1 MKSTVLAILALSSAK
16 VSSVSSC
23 LGTSTPAR
31 RATAPL
37 AVSQA
42 ICTWRF
48 IGNMSGNSRQ
58 WVKTVGSIFFASA
71 WAWALSR
78 MAERFLSVLT
88 RRGALA
94 WYMEMFMGAFWNW
107 AMRTFYRAAISES
120 ARPAAARPYRLLT
133 ADKLLHDLSE
143 DNDESGHR
151 YQPRRGAHPD
161 DPGDEDHR
169 VGKTRPEE
177 DLRAQERHVVG
188 LARHHRHEH
197 QRCEKHQVLEH
208 VAVRARRATPPA
220 GDLGHALAVADEPHE
235 ADLVHR
241 ALRRHQHLNNSQHH
255 RPHEQIQLRFHRSS
269 LLSDCGRYGTP
280 ISAGI
285 VAALSR
291 GRRCGL
297 GGPQVCKLLTPYAT
311 SSPASSAKSRSTH
324 STCCD
329 PSEASKANERV
340 TQSLGPVTDR

>member
-1 MKSTVLAILALSSAK
+1 MKSTVFAIRALSSVK

-78 MAERFLSVLT
+78 MAERFLSALT
-88 RRGALA
+88 KRGALA
-94 WYMEMFMGAFWNW
+94 WYMEIFMKASEVKNGACILP
-107 AMRTFYRAAISES
+107 RGPRPERRVPRAD
-120 ARPAAARPYRLLT
+120 LLF
-133 ADKLLHDLSE
+133 DELSE
-143 DNDESGHR
+143 DEYEAHHR
-151 YQPRRGAHPD
+151 YQPGQRADPD
-161 DPGDEDHR
+161 DSRDVDR
-169 VGKTRPEE
+169 SVGEARPEE
-177 DLRAQERHVVG
+177 ELRPERRHVVG
-188 LARHHRHEH
+188 LARRHRHDH

-208 VAVRARRATPPA
+208 VVVRARRATSPA
-220 GDLGHALAVADEPHE
+220 GDLGQAFAVAHE
-235 ADLVHR
+235 AHEAHLVER
-241 ALRRHQHLNNSQHH
+241 RLRRHQHLHNGQHH

-269 LLSDCGRYGTP
+269 LLSDCGHYGTP
-280 ISAGI
+280 FSAGI
-285 VAALSR
+285 VAARSR
-291 GRRCGL
+291 CSPGGL
-297 GGPQVCKLLTPYAT
+297 QVCRLLTPYAT

-340 TQSLGPVTDR
+340 TQSLGPVTER

>member
-1 MKSTVLAILALSSAK
+1 MFLSSLPSICAGLIVSMNAMVLAILALSSAK
-16 VSSVSSC
+16 VSSVSPC
-23 LGTSTPAR
+23 FGTSTPAR

-42 ICTWRF
+42 TCTWRF
-48 IGNMSGNSRQ
+48 IGNISGNSLH
-58 WVKTVGSIFFASA
+58 WVKTVGWIFFASA
-71 WAWALSR
+71 WASALSR
-78 MAERFLSVLT
+78 MAERCMSALT
-88 RRGALA
+88 KRGALA
-94 WYMEMFMGAFWNW
+94 WYMEIF
-107 AMRTFYRAAISES
+107 TT
-120 ARPAAARPYRLLT
+120 RPPT
-133 ADKLLHDLSE
+133 PSLHDLSE
-143 DNDESGHR
+143 DDDESCHR
-151 YQPRRGAHPD
+151 HQPRRGAHPD

-169 VGKTRPEE
+169 IGKTRPEE
-177 DLRAQERHVVG
+177 DLRAQVRHVVG
-188 LARHHRHEH
+188 LARRHRHDH

-208 VAVRARRATPPA
+208 VAVRARRATSPA

-235 ADLVHR
+235 PDLVHR
-241 ALRRHQHLNNSQHH
+241 ALRRHQHLHNSQHH
-255 RPHEQIQLRFHRSS
+255 RPREQIQLRFHRSS

-280 ISAGI
+280 FSAGI
-285 VAALSR
+285 VAARSR

-340 TQSLGPVTDR
+340 TQSLGSVTDR

>member
-1 MKSTVLAILALSSAK
+1 MKSSVFAILALSSPK

-58 WVKTVGSIFFASA
+58 WVKTVGSIFSASA

-78 MAERFLSVLT
+78 MAERFLSALAK
-88 RRGALA
+88 RGALA
-94 WYMEMFMGAFWNW
+94 WYMEIFMKASEVKNGACILP
-107 AMRTFYRAAISES
+107 RGPRPERRVPRAD
-120 ARPAAARPYRLLT
+120 LLF
-133 ADKLLHDLSE
+133 DELSE
-143 DNDESGHR
+143 DEYEAHHR
-151 YQPRRGAHPD
+151 YQPGERAHPD

-169 VGKTRPEE
+169 VGKTRPEK

-208 VAVRARRATPPA
+208 VAVRARRATSPA

-241 ALRRHQHLNNSQHH
+241 ALRRHQHLHNSQHH

-280 ISAGI
+280 IPAGI
-285 VAALSR
+285 VAARSR
-291 GRRCGL
+291 GRRGGL
-297 GGPQVCKLLTPYAT
+297 GGPPVCRLLTPYVT
-311 SSPASSAKSRSTH
+311 YSPAS
-324 STCCD
+324 
-329 PSEASKANERV
+329 P
-340 TQSLGPVTDR
+340 